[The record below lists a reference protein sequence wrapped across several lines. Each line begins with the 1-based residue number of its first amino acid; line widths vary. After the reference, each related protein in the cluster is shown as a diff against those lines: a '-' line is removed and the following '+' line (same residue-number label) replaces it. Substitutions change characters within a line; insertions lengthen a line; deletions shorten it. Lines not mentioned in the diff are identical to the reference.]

1 MKCKVINTSKLNLE
15 YETNEWLKTGNY
27 EFVSIT
33 QTESADNGYITLT
46 IFYLELKE
54 IRFKKLQKIK
64 NNNL

>member
-1 MKCKVINTSKLNLE
+1 MKCKVINTNKSSLE
-15 YETNEWLKTGNY
+15 HETNEWLKTGNY
-27 EFVSIT
+27 EIVSIT